1 MGTVSGIGAA
11 LSTTVSGFVA
21 QRFGAA
27 AGFYVMTGV
36 ALIAVAVCWAFMP
49 ETKVT
54 PLQARA
60 REKGEGGKRHPVQ
73 LAAYDERVE
82 GEVQHHKPAKTGT
95 TLIRRDGPLASCDQT
110 RLGSYWSLLA
120 RVTIRRQ
127 S

>member
-54 PLQARA
+54 PALSPSAG
-60 REKGEGGKRHPVQ
+60 KGAAGK
-73 LAAYDERVE
+73 
-82 GEVQHHKPAKTGT
+82 
-95 TLIRRDGPLASCDQT
+95 
-110 RLGSYWSLLA
+110 
-120 RVTIRRQ
+120 
-127 S
+127 